1 MACMQALTIP
11 VIVGVERNHDD
22 LDDGEEHEAVDDEGE
37 HHQDVVRVANAAAV
51 AEGGGVDI

>member
-1 MACMQALTIP
+1 MQALTIP

-51 AEGGGVDI
+51 AEGGGVNI